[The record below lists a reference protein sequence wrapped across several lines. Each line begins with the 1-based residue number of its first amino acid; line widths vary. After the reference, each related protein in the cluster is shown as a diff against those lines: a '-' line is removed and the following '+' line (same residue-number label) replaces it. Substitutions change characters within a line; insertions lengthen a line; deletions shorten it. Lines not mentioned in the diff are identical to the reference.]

1 MAWRQPPAKRLF
13 HVLTAFI
20 TTFATISYFAM
31 AVGQG
36 KSYTVE
42 THKVYSEHGGPA
54 SYTESHRELYWA
66 RYADWSVTTPLL
78 LLDLAV
84 LAGLNGAD
92 ITVAVV
98 ADVIMV
104 LTGLFAAVSG
114 DRATAWGWY
123 IMACVAYLVIVYLL
137 GVNGRSIVKTK
148 DSKTASFFT
157 SIATYT
163 LVLWTAYP
171 VVWALAVRSAPP
183 DI

>member
-1 MAWRQPPAKRLF
+1 MKL
-13 HVLTAFI
+13 
-20 TTFATISYFAM
+20 S
-31 AVGQG
+31 
-36 KSYTVE
+36 
-42 THKVYSEHGGPA
+42 
-54 SYTESHRELYWA
+54 
-66 RYADWSVTTPLL
+66 DWSITTPLL

-137 GVNGRSIVKTK
+137 GVNGRSVVQTK
-148 DSKTASFFT
+148 DSKTATFFT

-171 VVWALAVRSAPP
+171 VVWALAVRFFLFLF
-183 DI
+183 